1 MSSYRLGDL
10 CAEGTRRQK
19 GSPPVIT
26 RSPETHNIC
35 FPPIRAKRPHSSPSA
50 RQSPMWPGDRP
61 PRPAPPPVAVFP
73 PIANVAADT
82 PPGPAPQEREMA
94 AGHTLRCLLPS
105 RISGVLGFFCW
116 RKAHEDQTHTHTHT
130 SCDNAVARAA
140 QNTCSPPTRAKHP
153 HRSPSSRQ
161 SPMWPGDTPPRPAP
175 QARDMAVGHT
185 HLCVCWQVE
194 YRVLVFRFFKNFRHW
209 DLHRQVRLEN
219 LCNIHQ
225 LSSKSEPRKRIAKK
239 GST

>member
-105 RISGVLGFFCW
+105 RISGVLGFFVGG
-116 RKAHEDQTHTHTHT
+116 RHTKTKHTHTHT
-130 SCDNAVARAA
+130 
-140 QNTCSPPTRAKHP
+140 PPVTM
-153 HRSPSSRQ
+153 RSPE
-161 SPMWPGDTPPRPAP
+161 PHKIHVPRLL
-175 QARDMAVGHT
+175 AR
-185 HLCVCWQVE
+185 
-194 YRVLVFRFFKNFRHW
+194 
-209 DLHRQVRLEN
+209 
-219 LCNIHQ
+219 NIHTVRRLPANRQ
-225 LSSKSEPRKRIAKK
+225 CGRGTRRRGPRHKHEIWLLD
-239 GST
+239 THT